1 LATTSNI
8 NFPVLRAFDISGYL
22 LFPGRD
28 GTGLSHRFEKGVSI
42 VAGINGIGKTTL
54 LNALLRLLIGPWDV
68 RREDPEDVG
77 STRHELV
84 RWRTPDFFASR
95 VPDRAESAT
104 IRGWITFGSER
115 VYLLRALA
123 DLSVEELAY
132 NGTQL
137 DASEHAYQEIVT
149 RLSGVDS
156 YYDYHFLVR
165 NLLFYLE
172 DRRPLVWADEGQ
184 FEIARVLFVPG
195 PDSSRTSHSHLCS
208 RANNRDT

>member
-1 LATTSNI
+1 VAETINI
-8 NFPVLRAFDISGYL
+8 KFPVLRAFDLTGYL

-68 RREDPEDVG
+68 LREDPDDIG

-84 RWRTPDFFASR
+84 RWRTPEFFASR
-95 VPDRAESAT
+95 VPDRAASAT
-104 IRGWITFGSER
+104 IEGWMTFGFER
-115 VYLLRALA
+115 LYVLRALA
-123 DLSVEELAY
+123 DLSIKELAH
-132 NGTQL
+132 NGAPL
-137 DASEHAYQEIVT
+137 EASEKEFQEVVT

-195 PDSSRTSHSHLCS
+195 PDSTRTSRLYDEIKQIDS
-208 RANNRDT
+208 R